1 MPNGFKGR
9 SRSTRYQPGISPCQK
24 LSGSCQPFKRSPI
37 LPRLSGTTKDP
48 IFLPQERSGL
58 PQMWDGVNM
67 FQWSDVHPWKW
78 GTWGLNRVKPTATY
92 PHHTLAG
99 SQMPTHSALH
109 TKALFPWQLLGRM
122 LAVGRDLSRFV
133 QQQLGFIQQK
143 YAKNRNWSTV
153 GTEKGSPNLVST
165 IHSFWS
171 RTFQSSSLSCIYWGL
186 PGKWIWWYRPVIFAG
201 SQTQKV

>member
-1 MPNGFKGR
+1 MKMRNMRIK
-9 SRSTRYQPGISPCQK
+9 PCQ
-24 LSGSCQPFKRSPI
+24 
-37 LPRLSGTTKDP
+37 TKQLLFPDTV
-48 IFLPQERSGL
+48 
-58 PQMWDGVNM
+58 D
-67 FQWSDVHPWKW
+67 
-78 GTWGLNRVKPTATY
+78 PTATY
-92 PHHTLAG
+92 PHHPLAG

-186 PGKWIWWYRPVIFAG
+186 PGKWIWWYRPWYLLVHKPKKYRLIMIEYDRCIVIDPL
-201 SQTQKV
+201 